1 MYSFSRQEEK
11 KGALGE
17 EEKEKN
23 DYASVRIFHGWNI
36 LPLTAVQPAA
46 IILAT

>member
-1 MYSFSRQEEK
+1 M
-11 KGALGE
+11 G

-36 LPLTAVQPAA
+36 LPLAAMQPAA
-46 IILAT
+46 TVLAT